1 MLLFV
6 FFPFPSEIYIG
17 SSFTETPVEKTM
29 FFFSIIA
36 CKPILVGN
44 QNVIKNMKID
54 NR

>member
-29 FFFSIIA
+29 VFFLHYSMQA
-36 CKPILVGN
+36 YSSRKPKCN
-44 QNVIKNMKID
+44 QKHE